1 MWERELFGRVHV
13 FTRYL
18 LNGRS
23 VIVFV
28 SREDVSRG
36 GYCLVRTLRPYRW
49 V

>member
-1 MWERELFGRVHV
+1 VWERELFGRIHV

-18 LNGRS
+18 LNGRP

-28 SREDVSRG
+28 SREDMSRG
-36 GYCLVRTLRPYRW
+36 GYEKLSSFTLHTW